1 MGLKI
6 VYYGFAVLLALFLLY
21 AYYML
26 FTAFVNGM

>member
-6 VYYGFAVLLALFLLY
+6 IYYGVAVLLALFLLY

-26 FTAFVNGM
+26 FRAFVTGM